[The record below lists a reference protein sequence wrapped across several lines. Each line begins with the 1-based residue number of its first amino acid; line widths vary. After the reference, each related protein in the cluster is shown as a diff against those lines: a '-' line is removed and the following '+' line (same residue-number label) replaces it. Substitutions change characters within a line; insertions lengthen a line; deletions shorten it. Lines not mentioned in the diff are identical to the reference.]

1 MGQATGLP
9 DSETLDLIIT
19 NALIIDWNG
28 IYKADIGVN
37 KGHIVGVG
45 KGGNPDVMEGVTPGM
60 VVGVNTEV
68 IAGEK
73 MIITAGAID
82 AHGASVALSASF
94 ENGTDSLDD
103 YLSALHLSGHLAR
116 GASQDLPLPR

>member
-9 DSETLDLIIT
+9 DSDTLDLIIT

-28 IYKADIGVN
+28 IYKVSSPSSTLRLRRDSAPPPAQADIGIN
-37 KGHIVGVG
+37 KGYIVGIG

-60 VVGVNTEV
+60 IVGVNTEV

-73 MIITAGAID
+73 LIITAGAID
-82 AHGASVALSASF
+82 AHG
-94 ENGTDSLDD
+94 E
-103 YLSALHLSGHLAR
+103 HLNACCPPNAFNDHF
-116 GASQDLPLPR
+116 LPTS